1 MQQSELA
8 LFAQE
13 FRRVLAP
20 LFVDL
25 GRAHECLGPAG
36 KGLELAF
43 DPGELRAALADLGDE
58 LSQLAV
64 RVERERASVIVFGP
78 PKAGKSTLLDA
89 LAGARV
95 SEVSI
100 LPGYPCLLRAA
111 HGREEAVALQ
121 RFDGSLETLGDA
133 GALPLVLQRAQV
145 ELVASVRAARA
156 RGEAFDPAR
165 HLQSAVRRVQRT
177 LPAEALVRAALEL
190 VESPSLHGPLFPSYS
205 EMRIGEPDHARAA
218 VFVVRAAQLADEAA
232 FDGIEE
238 LLEAFERPVLVVNLD
253 ERARE
258 LSRAGELVASFERE
272 DPARLLAAFEERS
285 TCEPLIQAVR
295 AGRVPVLAL
304 DLLEAARARVH
315 GAEESTG
322 GSARTRARFEDLE
335 RELAGALDGHPALA
349 ALVHSALRRAGEL
362 ASELS
367 ELAETPG
374 LAELTRQRDAA
385 ESERAAL
392 ARVRAALERLAG
404 RARAQWETEDLF
416 DGLRARLAAFA
427 AARAAELA
435 RALEAP
441 LARALEDWFADGTS
455 LAELLDAR
463 LAPRL
468 EAARAEL
475 LRSAERALREELK
488 RAGACE
494 ALSAT
499 ARTDFE
505 EARVPLAELFAPC
518 LARVRAAPEPVELR
532 PLDVEAIPVR
542 PRLGQRLTWRGASEV
557 RRGLFGAPEAPTLA
571 VPSAEKARR
580 LGSEARTAMQRS
592 AVQRARAILA
602 EEARRT
608 ARALDEALSTAF
620 GDELS
625 ARVARELER
634 LNEPL
639 WEREARVAELSA
651 LAKAL
656 GGLAPACTRVRTGLA
671 DLAERFERTVE
682 PTAELVPQ
690 PRSAA
695 RRSASPSPTLAAPRQ
710 ETAAARD

>member
-13 FRRVLAP
+13 FRRALAP

-36 KGLELAF
+36 TGLALAF
-43 DPGELRAALADLGDE
+43 DPGELRGGLAALGDE
-58 LSQLAV
+58 LAELAT

-78 PKAGKSTLLDA
+78 SKAGKSTLLDA

-111 HGREEAVALQ
+111 HAREEVVALQ
-121 RFDGSLETLGDA
+121 RFDGSFETLADPGS
-133 GALPLVLQRAQV
+133 LRVVLQRAQG

-165 HLQSAVRRVQRT
+165 HLLSAVRRVQRA
-177 LPAEALVRAALEL
+177 LPAEPLARAALEL
-190 VESPSLHGPLFPSYS
+190 VESPSVHAPLFPSYA
-205 EMRIGEPDHARAA
+205 EMLIGEPDHARAA
-218 VFVVRAAQLADEAA
+218 VFVLRAAQLADEAA

-238 LLEAFERPVLVVNLD
+238 LLGTFERVVLVLNLD

-258 LSRAGELVASFERE
+258 LSRAGELVASLERE
-272 DPARLLAAFEERS
+272 DPARLIAAFEELS
-285 TCEPLIQAVR
+285 TCEPLVRALR

-304 DLLEAARARVH
+304 DLLEAARARLH
-315 GAEESTG
+315 GAEGGTG
-322 GSARTRARFEDLE
+322 GSARARFEDLE
-335 RELAGALDGHPALA
+335 RELSGALDDHPALH

-362 ASELS
+362 AGELA

-374 LAELTRQRDAA
+374 LSELVRQRDAA
-385 ESERAAL
+385 ESARAAL
-392 ARVRAALERLAG
+392 ASVRAALERLAG
-404 RARAQWETEDLF
+404 RARALWESEDLF
-416 DGLRARLAAFA
+416 DGLRARLASLCGV
-427 AARAAELA
+427 RAAELA

-441 LARALEDWFADGTS
+441 LTRALEDWFADGTS
-455 LAELLDAR
+455 LAELLDTR

-475 LRSAERALREELK
+475 VRAAERALREELK
-488 RAGACE
+488 RASGTDV
-494 ALSAT
+494 LSAT
-499 ARTDFE
+499 ARADLE
-505 EARVPLAELFAPC
+505 QARVPLAELFAPC

-542 PRLGQRLTWRGASEV
+542 PKLGQRLTWRAASEV
-557 RRGLFGAPEAPTLA
+557 RRQLFGAPEAPARPLT
-571 VPSAEKARR
+571 SAEKARR

-592 AVQRARAILA
+592 LVQRARGILA
-602 EEARRT
+602 EEARRA
-608 ARALDEALSTAF
+608 ARALDEALLTAF
-620 GDELS
+620 TDELA

-634 LNEPL
+634 LSEPMC
-639 WEREARVAELSA
+639 EREARVAELSA

-656 GGLAPACTRVRTGLA
+656 GGLAPASTRVRLA
-671 DLAERFERTVE
+671 LAELAERFEPGT
-682 PTAELVPQ
+682 ELVP
-690 PRSAA
+690 AA
-695 RRSASPSPTLAAPRQ
+695 RATRASPALREPAPAL
-710 ETAAARD
+710 E